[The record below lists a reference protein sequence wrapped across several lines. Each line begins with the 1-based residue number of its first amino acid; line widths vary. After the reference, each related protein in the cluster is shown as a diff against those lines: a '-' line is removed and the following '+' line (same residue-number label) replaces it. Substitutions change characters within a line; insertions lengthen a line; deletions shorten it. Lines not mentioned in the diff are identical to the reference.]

1 MARQKSVP
9 KPNAQCGNEVGE
21 SQQRADVALHT
32 AHCTLHTAHCKKKA
46 KQTSIRLK
54 RSANR
59 RPSFLS
65 LPKQHLAIGLVE
77 NDLRIRE
84 HGEQN

>member
-21 SQQRADVALHT
+21 SQQRADVALSL
-32 AHCTLHTAHCKKKA
+32 CTPHTAHCKKKA
-46 KQTSIRLK
+46 KQTSIQLK